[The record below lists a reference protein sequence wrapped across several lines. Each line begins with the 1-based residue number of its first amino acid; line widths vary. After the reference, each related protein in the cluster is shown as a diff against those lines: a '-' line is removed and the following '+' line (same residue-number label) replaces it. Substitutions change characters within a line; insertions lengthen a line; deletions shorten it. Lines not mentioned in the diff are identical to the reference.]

1 MNKKLQLITFKAVY
15 DETRQQLYAKQ
26 KKHQSERDLK
36 HKVFFV
42 EKYMSMIINQWLN
55 DQSCR
60 PLNFLSVGAHTLN
73 CRWVAR
79 RFVEFTLTFSAYFS
93 ATEDSAW
100 MAAPTLLYLWVI
112 PTFF

>member
-93 ATEDSAW
+93 ATPSGEN
-100 MAAPTLLYLWVI
+100 
-112 PTFF
+112 